1 MGPHPSRQPQTK
13 DPLVNSPSPATPS
26 TRALRGIAITAGHQV
41 GVNRDPVYVWALEPA
56 ETRRVAIV
64 SGGGAGHEPLHG
76 GFVGAGGLDAACPGE
91 VFTSPHSRQIFEAS
105 DRVKRDGG
113 VLQIVKN
120 YTGDRINFAIAA
132 ERLRARGVEV
142 AEVVVDDDLGS
153 EGHEVGR
160 RGTGATLVVEKI
172 LGAAADRG
180 LALAELAD
188 LGARVADRSRS
199 VAVARQ
205 GHTAPDSRTRGFE
218 VEPGSLEYG
227 VGIHGEAARQTIDEP
242 VHVDLAQRMVD
253 ELLDALGDLP
263 HGVIAVVNGLGG
275 APNLELLGLL
285 GDVELALEARGVA
298 LRSGVAGTFVS
309 ALDMDGFS
317 ITLTEADPDW
327 MDDWYASHSTPGL
340 PSPRPW
346 DPDVDRGTGP
356 EEDAA
361 PTAEPSAW
369 LRALADHF
377 TQSRADYDDLD
388 RRAGDGDFG
397 GNMELAFASS
407 VTRAAGPDASLADDL
422 RSMADAFGND
432 VGGSSGPLLGLVLT
446 GLAEA
451 VEDAGDGDLPAAVGE
466 GLRAGM
472 ASVTRAG
479 GAQPGDRT
487 FLDALAPAVADAGTP
502 LDAAAVQRAV
512 DGAAAT
518 ADLVGKRGRSSYVG
532 DKAIG
537 VPDPGAVALVQV
549 LAAIV
554 ERLTGD
560 DLSEP
565 REQAQRLLHD

>member
-1 MGPHPSRQPQTK
+1 MS
-13 DPLVNSPSPATPS
+13 SPSTPSPS
-26 TRALRGIAITAGHQV
+26 TRALRGIAITAGDQV
-41 GVNRDPVYVWALEPA
+41 GVSRDPVYVWALAPA
-56 ETRRVAIV
+56 PGRRVAIV

-91 VFTSPHSRQIFEAS
+91 VFTSPHSRQIFAAS

-132 ERLRARGVEV
+132 ERLRARGVDV

-153 EGHEVGR
+153 EGHDVGR

-180 LALAELAD
+180 LRLEELAD
-188 LGARVADRSRS
+188 LGTRVASRSRS

-227 VGIHGEAARQTIDEP
+227 VGIHGEAARQTIDELA
-242 VHVDLAQRMVD
+242 HTDLAQRMVD
-253 ELLDALGDLP
+253 ELLEALGDLP

-285 GDVELALEARGVA
+285 GDVELALQARGIE
-298 LRSGVAGTFVS
+298 LHSGVAGTYIS

-317 ITLTEADPDW
+317 ITLTEAHPDW
-327 MDDWYASHSTPGL
+327 IGDWYAPHVTAGL

-346 DPDVDRGTGP
+346 DPDADRGTGP
-356 EEDAA
+356 EDESGPA
-361 PTAEPSAW
+361 AEPSPW

-377 TQSRADYDDLD
+377 DDHRADYDDLD

-397 GNMELAFASS
+397 ANMQVAFASS
-407 VTRAAGPDASLADDL
+407 VARAAGPDASLADDL

-451 VEDAGDGDLPAAVGE
+451 VEDAGDDDLPAAVGE

-479 GAQPGDRT
+479 GAEPGDRT
-487 FLDALAPAVADAGTP
+487 FLDALAPAVAEDGTP
-502 LDAAAVQRAV
+502 LDGAAVQRAA

-554 ERLTGD
+554 ERITGD
-560 DLSEP
+560 DLGQT